1 MIASCR
7 LAGLALA
14 AALALTM
21 GAPARAADDSLVK
34 LTLDG
39 RPVDR
44 SSGSGVLHSGIVY
57 GDVEDL
63 VRSFDGILT
72 FQRDTITVTINGV
85 TAKFTQGSSAVTLGT
100 ASVVMPGPII
110 TRDGENF
117 VPLEFF
123 ITRVCAAKVRIS
135 PDKTSANI
143 YVNSNPLS

>member
-1 MIASCR
+1 MMNISR
-7 LAGLALA
+7 RAGLALA
-14 AALALTM
+14 MALSVTM
-21 GAPARAADDSLVK
+21 TAPVCAADDPIVK

-44 SSGSGVLHSGIVY
+44 SSGSAVLHNGIVY

-72 FQRDTITVTINGV
+72 FQRDTITVTINSV
-85 TAKFTQGSSAVTLGT
+85 TAKFTQGSSTVTLGA
-100 ASVVMPGPII
+100 ASVVMPGPVI

-123 ITRVCAAKVRIS
+123 ITRVCAARVRVS

>member
-1 MIASCR
+1 MTLSATAS
-7 LAGLALA
+7 
-14 AALALTM
+14 
-21 GAPARAADDSLVK
+21 APVSAADDPLVK

-44 SSGSGVLHSGIVY
+44 SSGSAVLHGGIVY

-72 FQRDTITVTINGV
+72 FQRDTITVTINAV
-85 TAKFTQGSSAVTLGT
+85 TAKFTQGSSTVTLGT
-100 ASVVMPGPII
+100 ASVAMAGPII
-110 TRDGENF
+110 VRDGENF

-123 ITRVCAAKVRIS
+123 ITRVCAARVRIS

>member
-1 MIASCR
+1 MSRR
-7 LAGLALA
+7 LAGLVIA
-14 AALALTM
+14 AMTIASFT
-21 GAPARAADDSLVK
+21 APVRAADDSLVK

-44 SSGSGVLHSGIVY
+44 SSGSAVLHDGIVY

-72 FQRDTITVTINGV
+72 FQRDTITVTINSV
-85 TAKFTQGSSAVTLGT
+85 TAKFTQGSSTVTLGA
-100 ASVVMPGPII
+100 ASVVMPGPVI

-123 ITRVCAAKVRIS
+123 ITRVCAAKLRIS

>member
-1 MIASCR
+1 MTRSVA
-7 LAGLALA
+7 
-14 AALALTM
+14 ALTM
-21 GAPARAADDSLVK
+21 VIGLVGLLTAPVRAADDPLVK

-44 SSGSGVLHSGIVY
+44 SSGSAVLHNGIVY

-72 FQRDTITVTINGV
+72 FQRDTITVTINSV
-85 TAKFTQGSSAVTLGT
+85 TAKFTQGSSTVTLGT
-100 ASVVMPGPII
+100 ASVVMPGPVI

-123 ITRVCAAKVRIS
+123 ITRVCAAKLRIS